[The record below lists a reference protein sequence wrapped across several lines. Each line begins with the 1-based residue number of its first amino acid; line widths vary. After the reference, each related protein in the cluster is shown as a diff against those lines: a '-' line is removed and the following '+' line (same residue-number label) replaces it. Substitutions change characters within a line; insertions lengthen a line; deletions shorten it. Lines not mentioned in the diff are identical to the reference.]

1 MDGVAFLLMKVYCR
15 ERLIFLEVVMNKNV
29 FAVVKTALV
38 GRAGAIKEHLRK
50 TSANEPLT
58 ETSPHKSYRAGLLPK
73 QKK

>member
-1 MDGVAFLLMKVYCR
+1 MYCR

-29 FAVVKTALV
+29 FVTVKNIFV
-38 GRAGAIKEHLRK
+38 AGAGVAKEHLRK